1 MLRIHLFLM
10 RIRIRIL
17 DPHWKKMDPDPN
29 PDPGLDPGHFYKIY
43 WIIIFKF
50 FVLFFSHIFILQ
62 LDEPFR
68 NEEIFI
74 ISLFFKVHIL
84 DLEVK
89 KVFFLQFFGWYFA
102 PWIRIRGSAYFPG
115 SQNLADPTDSDPDP
129 DPNPKHWLKPNIN
142 STWHPRVQIYPF
154 LQQRDTA

>member
-89 KVFFLQFFGWYFA
+89 KVFFAVFWLIFC
-102 PWIRIRGSAYFPG
+102 PLDPDSWIRIFSRKPKSCGSNGFG
-115 SQNLADPTDSDPDP
+115 SRSG
-129 DPNPKHWLKPNIN
+129 
-142 STWHPRVQIYPF
+142 SES
-154 LQQRDTA
+154 